1 MRSSLP
7 KCLALSLLLI
17 LAVVA
22 ATPVAHAAAAYTPS
36 GSDTG
41 LMAVDACGCCPK
53 TCGGGTFIGCYHSIS
68 MPPNA
73 VTCSYQDAKGKFFDC
88 VSCFLA
94 DTTTT
99 DATSAALNAI
109 FEKAAPAAA
118 TAAR

>member
-7 KCLALSLLLI
+7 KCLAMSLLLI

-73 VTCSYQDAKGKFFDC
+73 VTCSYQDAKGNFFDC
-88 VSCFLA
+88 VSCLLA
-94 DTTTT
+94 DPAK
-99 DATSAALNAI
+99 DATTVALNAI
-109 FEKAAPAAA
+109 FEQPAPAA
-118 TAAR
+118 TAAQ